1 MIAAC
6 QTRIL
11 ACNSCALKLAL
22 CGFQF
27 DQMPPA
33 AEPAK
38 PKKGTNIIVLAV
50 VIVFW

>member
-1 MIAAC
+1 
-6 QTRIL
+6 
-11 ACNSCALKLAL
+11 LKLAL

-38 PKKGTNIIVLAV
+38 PKPAEPAKAKKGTNIVVLAV

>member
-1 MIAAC
+1 
-6 QTRIL
+6 
-11 ACNSCALKLAL
+11 LKLAL
-22 CGFQF
+22 CDFQF

-38 PKKGTNIIVLAV
+38 AKKGTNIVVLAV